1 MSRVSTLLARETAL
15 AWGKGGGP
23 MVAVGFYA
31 GVATLLPLA
40 VGSEP
45 ERLAAIAPGAA
56 WVALALAALLSLDRL
71 FERDYEDGSL
81 DLLTL
86 SPVPLEIICAVKC
99 LAQWLATGLPL
110 ALAAPVAAIALGA
123 SPQLSGLVIACALLG
138 GLAFSFMGGIGAAL
152 SLGARR
158 GGLLPIRLR
167 PWRWAPWP
175 WPRPAATPCP
185 EAGGLRRKEFA
196 TEPRSSGVE
205 VSRGA
210 QPETTDEDDQDPGF
224 DGRPGEPDLRHRQLR
239 PAAAGPRRSIPMSPR
254 SPQRPGSVPT
264 AAARGKPC
272 AI

>member
-123 SPQLSGLVIACALLG
+123 PPQLSGLVIACALLG

-158 GGLLPIRLR
+158 GGLLTAVIVLPLFVPPVIFGGGALASLDAGL
-167 PWRWAPWP
+167 PWK
-175 WPRPAATPCP
+175 
-185 EAGGLRRKEFA
+185 AGFA
-196 TEPRSSGVE
+196 LL
-205 VSRGA
+205 GA
-210 QPETTDEDDQDPGF
+210 Y
-224 DGRPGEPDLRHRQLR
+224 
-239 PAAAGPRRSIPMSPR
+239 
-254 SPQRPGSVPT
+254 T
-264 AAARGKPC
+264 AAAVALGPLAMAAACRN
-272 AI
+272 ALS